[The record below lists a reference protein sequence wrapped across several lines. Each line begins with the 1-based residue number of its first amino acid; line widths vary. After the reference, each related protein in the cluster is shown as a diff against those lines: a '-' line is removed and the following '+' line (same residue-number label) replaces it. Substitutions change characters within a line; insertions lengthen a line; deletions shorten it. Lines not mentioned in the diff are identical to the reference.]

1 MSLLTRLRPP
11 PPARTDNPDA
21 GAVPRRTW
29 RIVLRRTL
37 TVLSA
42 ALIVA
47 ALLLPNQ
54 LGQLTP
60 AAFLRVPVEALIAV
74 AVLLV
79 LPGRVRG
86 VVALLGGTML
96 GLLTLVKA
104 LDLGFWS
111 FLNRQFDLVADW
123 GLLDDGLG
131 VVEDSIGRAGARAA
145 AAGVVVLALAVVVL
159 LALAALRLS
168 RVAGRHRT
176 AATRTGIGLT
186 AAWVVCATLGVQV
199 VPGLPVA
206 SRSEADFVRDRA
218 LLVRQ
223 GVHDQRAF
231 ERAVE
236 VDGFGDIPGSQLLTH
251 LAGKDVVVSFI
262 ESYGRSAID
271 DPALAQYVDPAL
283 ADGTRQL
290 TAAGFATRSAWL
302 TSPTFGGYSWLAHS
316 TLQSGLSID
325 NQQRYRSLVSTD
337 RLTLTGAFKRAGW
350 DTVGFEPNNTYAWP
364 EGDFYGYQRVW
375 DARNLGYRGPQFSW
389 SRMPDQYT
397 LAAMQRNE
405 FGRAGRGPLFAE
417 VTLSSSHTPWAP
429 LPQMIDWDAVGDG
442 SVFGAQAAAGQSAD
456 QVWKDP
462 KRVRTEYAK
471 SVAYSVSA
479 LTSWAQKYG
488 DDNLVLVFLGDHQPA
503 PIVTGEGASHD
514 VPVTIV
520 AKDPKVLDRIAGWG
534 WQDGLKPGAQ
544 APVWPMEAFRDRFLT
559 TFGPQGDPH

>member
-11 PPARTDNPDA
+11 PSAPTDAP
-21 GAVPRRTW
+21 GAEAAPRRTW
-29 RIVLRRTL
+29 RIVLRHTL

-42 ALIVA
+42 VLILA
-47 ALLLPNQ
+47 ALLVPNQ

-60 AAFLRVPVEALIAV
+60 GAFLRLPVEALLGIAV
-74 AVLLV
+74 LVV
-79 LPGRVRG
+79 LPGRARS
-86 VVALLGGTML
+86 VVALAGGAAL

-131 VVEDSIGRAGARAA
+131 VLEDSIGHAGARAA
-145 AAGVVVLALAVVVL
+145 AAGVVVLAVAVVVL
-159 LALAALRLS
+159 TALAALRLS
-168 RVAGRHRT
+168 GVVARHRT

-186 AAWVVCATLGVQV
+186 AAWVVCATLGAQV

-206 SRSEADFVRDRA
+206 SRSETDFVRERA

-231 ERAVE
+231 ERAVD
-236 VDGFGDIPGSQLLTH
+236 VDGFRDTPGNQLLTD

-271 DPALAQYVDPAL
+271 DPALAQYVDPVL

-316 TLQSGLSID
+316 TFQSGLSIG

-350 DTVGFEPNNTYAWP
+350 DTVGVEPDNTYAWP
-364 EGDFYGYQRVW
+364 EGDFYGYRRVW
-375 DARNLGYRGPQFSW
+375 DARNLGYQGPHFSW

-397 LAAMQRNE
+397 LAAFQRNE
-405 FGRAGRGPLFAE
+405 YGRKGRAPMFAE
-417 VTLSSSHTPWAP
+417 VTLTSSHTPWAP
-429 LPQMIDWDAVGDG
+429 LPQMVDWDAVGDG
-442 SVFGAQAAAGQSAD
+442 SVFAAQAAAGQSPD
-456 QVWKDP
+456 EVWKDP
-462 KRVRTEYAK
+462 KRVRAEYAK

-488 DDNLVLVFLGDHQPA
+488 GDNLVLVFLGDHQPA
-503 PIVTGEGASHD
+503 PIVAGEHASHD

-520 AKDPKVLDRIAGWG
+520 AKDARVLDRITSWG
-534 WQDGLKPGAQ
+534 WQDGLKPGPQ
-544 APVWPMEAFRDRFLT
+544 APVWPMDAFRDRFLT